1 MPRSLVVALLILGA
15 CAPVASA
22 VVPGPPQS
30 QRDPYEI
37 FTIGDSFAAGEG
49 APDTDG
55 QYNDDGDL
63 TGAVEDWDNRIT
75 GSPAD
80 PGLKQDTTRCHRSGR
95 TSPSAVARQLFAD
108 EFPDIVFNWKSV
120 ACSGASIVQTAKLD
134 GSVPPRKG
142 GILRGYDGAENL
154 SKRGISSGQLSP
166 EVFPPQLIQLNTILD
181 GRPPGPTK
189 RINALV
195 MNLGGNDAGF
205 AELIAKCYNI
215 LPAGDCHTDA
225 EVATFLSAKL
235 GLLNGRFNRLAA
247 SLNDAPA
254 TGSGD
259 PGLDYRPADVFLT
272 AGPNPLRATATT
284 FCDRQPPGNY
294 EENLIGAESEWLEAN
309 VLIPLNTRFQTE
321 ANQHGWN
328 LVTSHVDKFF
338 GHGLCAPD
346 NWINTNLQALRKQ
359 GELDET
365 ENLPIAVSGGIGH
378 PNRNGFAAIGSALYA
393 RMRPFIMDRYT
404 PDAAP
409 RVTTL
414 SSATGFGVTVGDD
427 NLTALRSGYW
437 HRVKLRQLNADGTI
451 TNVTGADRL
460 RELGYGTGSVDYV
473 RTGRYFVT
481 ALACGPLSRD
491 ATKGCGPVSSEL
503 RVSTFVPA
511 RPVNL
516 AVVGGDAPAA
526 VMPTPGFSVSWEHAD
541 QFALH
546 DTRRSVVR
554 VRRKDNGSV
563 VQTQTVEGRFT
574 STVIKGLATGVPY
587 LVSVKACNDRDRCS
601 SFTAE
606 LERQAQSGQ
615 EPFSGLFFELQRIEL
630 AIRGAPCS
638 TTPVRFDPA
647 LGPETPGFEGP
658 VQTFQP
664 SCPEDLPIGR
674 LALAREVL
682 SARAGRP
689 VKVELRW
696 RHPSRWRSLHEVT
709 VRLGSLATLR
719 FDQDADRVTL
729 ARRSRAKGRSLP
741 AGRAGRL
748 AAGRVKVLLAKNAVK
763 GSGPR
768 GRSVRLRF
776 RVVLPR
782 SARPNVVLAIGAS
795 DDTGQVQGPVPGGLI
810 RVR

>member
-1 MPRSLVVALLILGA
+1 MVAALILVA

-22 VVPGPPQS
+22 VVPGPPQA

-37 FTIGDSFAAGEG
+37 FTIGDSFASGEG
-49 APDTDG
+49 APDSDG

-63 TGAVEDWDNRIT
+63 IGAVEDWDNRIG

-95 TSPSAVARQLFAD
+95 TSTSAVARQLFAD
-108 EFPDIVFNWKSV
+108 EFPDILFDWTSV
-120 ACSGASIVQTAKLD
+120 ACSGASIVQTGKLD
-134 GSVPPRKG
+134 GNVPPNKG

-154 SKRGISSGQLSP
+154 SRRGIPREQLSP
-166 EVFPPQLIQLNTILD
+166 AVFPPQLSQLNTILN
-181 GRPPGPTK
+181 GRPAGPTK

-215 LPAGDCHTDA
+215 IPAGDCHTD
-225 EVATFLSAKL
+225 EGVATFLSAKL
-235 GLLNGRFNRLAA
+235 GVLNSRFNRLAA
-247 SLNDAPA
+247 SLNDAP
-254 TGSGD
+254 TTSGD

-272 AGPNPLRATATT
+272 AGPNPLRPTATT
-284 FCDRQPPGNY
+284 FCDRQPAGNY
-294 EENLIGAESEWLEAN
+294 EESLIGAESEWLEAN
-309 VLIPLNTRFQTE
+309 VLVPLNTRFQTE

-328 LVTSHVDKFF
+328 LVTSHVNQFF
-338 GHGLCAPD
+338 GHGLCAAD

-378 PNRNGFAAIGSALYA
+378 PNRSGFAAIGSALYA

-414 SSATGFGVTVGDD
+414 SSATGFGVTVRDD

-437 HRVKLRQLNADGTI
+437 HRVKLRRLEADGTI
-451 TNVTGADRL
+451 TNVTGADGL
-460 RELGYGTGSVDYV
+460 RELGYGTGSVDYL

-503 RVSTFVPA
+503 RVSTIVPA

-516 AVVGGDAPAA
+516 EVVGGDAPAA
-526 VMPTPGFSVSWEHAD
+526 VMPTPGFSVSWEHAN

-554 VRRKDNGSV
+554 VRRKDTGRI
-563 VQTQTVEGRFT
+563 VQTQTIESRFT

-601 SFTAE
+601 PFTAE
-606 LERQAQSGQ
+606 LERQARNGQ
-615 EPFSGLFFELQRIEL
+615 EPFSGLFFELQVIKL

-638 TTPVRFDPA
+638 TAAVQFDPA
-647 LGPETPGFEGP
+647 LGPGTPGFEGP
-658 VQTFQP
+658 VRTFQP

-782 SARPNVVLAIGAS
+782 SARPGVVLAVGAS

>member
-1 MPRSLVVALLILGA
+1 MSRSLIVAIVILVVT
-15 CAPVASA
+15 APVASA

-37 FTIGDSFAAGEG
+37 FTIGDSFASGEG
-49 APDTDG
+49 APDSDG
-55 QYNDDGDL
+55 QYNDNGDL
-63 TGAVEDWDNRIT
+63 VGAVEDWDNRIT

-95 TSPSAVARQLFAD
+95 TSTSAVARQLFAD
-108 EFPDIVFNWKSV
+108 EFPDVLFDWKSV
-120 ACSGASIVQTAKLD
+120 ACSGASIVQTGKLD
-134 GSVPPRKG
+134 GNVPPNKG

-154 SKRGISSGQLSP
+154 SKRGIAKEQLSP
-166 EVFPPQLIQLNTILD
+166 EVFPPQLTQLNTILD
-181 GRPPGPTK
+181 GRTAGPTK

-205 AELIAKCYNI
+205 AELIAKCYNV

-235 GLLNGRFNRLAA
+235 GVLNSRFNRLAA

-254 TGSGD
+254 AGSGD
-259 PGLDYRPADVFLT
+259 PGLDYQPADVFLT
-272 AGPNPLRATATT
+272 AGPNPLRPTATT
-284 FCDRQPPGNY
+284 FCDRQPAGNY
-294 EENLIGAESEWLEAN
+294 EENLIAAESQWLEAN
-309 VLIPLNTRFQTE
+309 VLTPLNSRFQTE

-328 LVTSHVDKFF
+328 LVNSHVNKFF
-338 GHGLCAPD
+338 GHGLCASD
-346 NWINTNLQALRKQ
+346 NWINTNLQSLRKQ

-378 PNRNGFAAIGSALYA
+378 PNRSGFAAIGAALYA

-404 PDAAP
+404 PDAGP
-409 RVTTL
+409 RVTT
-414 SSATGFGVTVGDD
+414 SASATGFGVTARDD
-427 NLTALRSGYW
+427 NLTTLRSGYW
-437 HRVKLRQLNADGTI
+437 HRVKLRRLEADGTI

-460 RELGYGTGSVDYV
+460 RELGYGSASVNYV

-481 ALACGPLSRD
+481 AVACGPLSRD

-503 RVSTFVPA
+503 RVSTIVPT

-516 AVVGGDAPAA
+516 DVVGGDAPAA

-554 VRRKDNGSV
+554 VRRKDNGKI
-563 VQTQTVEGRFT
+563 VQTQTLDDRFT
-574 STVIKGLATGVPY
+574 STVIKGLDPGVTY
-587 LVSVKACNDRDRCS
+587 LVSVKACNDGDRCS
-601 SFTAE
+601 PFTGE
-606 LERQAQSGQ
+606 VEEQAQNGQ
-615 EPFSGLFFELQRIEL
+615 KPFSGLFFDLQVIKV

-638 TTPVRFDPA
+638 RTAVPFDPE
-647 LGPETPGFEGP
+647 LGPGTPGFEGP
-658 VQTFQP
+658 VQTIQP

-682 SARAGRP
+682 RARAGRP

-709 VRLGSLATLR
+709 VRIGSLATLR
-719 FDQDADRVTL
+719 FDQDAERLTL
-729 ARRSRAKGRSLP
+729 ARRARAKGRSLP

-748 AAGRVKVLLAKNAVK
+748 AAGRVKVLLAKGAVE

-768 GRSVRLRF
+768 GRSVRLSF

-782 SARPNVVLAIGAS
+782 SARPGVVLAIGAS
-795 DDTGQVQGPVPGGLI
+795 DDTGQVQGPVPGGFI